1 VRRLRRP
8 LLLATVL
15 SGAACGGDGG
25 GGGPIVP
32 PPVEKGFV
40 AVGGSGQRAIAG
52 TTLPVPYTVSVT
64 DDAAQP
70 VAGATVSWTTAA
82 GNGSVSAG
90 STTTDAGG
98 HASVL
103 HTLGP
108 ASGSQ
113 TVSATLGAS
122 TATPV
127 RFSTTAVSSAPAAR
141 VAEVAIP
148 ANYGIHDTFVRDGL
162 AFVCAWNT
170 GLIIYDVGYGI
181 RGGSPSS
188 PVEVSRIAPLQ
199 GSVSGLTGA
208 IHNAWWFHNPVSGEK
223 RYVFLGQEGPG
234 VIGSASRGDID
245 VVDVSDLVHPQ
256 QVASFGLAGAGT
268 HNFWMDE
275 AAQVLYAAYY
285 NGGVVAIDV
294 SGTLSG
300 DLSSRLIAQVKPGGD
315 DSTYTWGVQVA
326 NGSVYASDMVTGLWQ
341 LSLASAGMGVMSGRR
356 VPDRWTSDL
365 WVTGGFAFTGTWGGS
380 LRRDSTGTLNPG
392 NALKAW
398 LLQPSGAPVS
408 LPDSLILEGVGTVSD
423 VEVSADGR
431 RLLLTAER
439 GPAGGFFLYDLA
451 DPLHLR
457 FVASVAEAGGLHTGT
472 FAKIGGRDLVFA
484 ARNPGDP
491 ALVIYDV
498 TGALQ

>member
-1 VRRLRRP
+1 VQLRLK
-8 LLLATVL
+8 LLLFGTIA
-15 SGAACGGDGG
+15 GAACGGGGDDDDG
-25 GGGPIVP
+25 PVVTP
-32 PPVEKGFV
+32 PAPNAFI
-40 AVGGSGQRAIAG
+40 AAGGSGQRAIAG
-52 TTLPVPYTVSVT
+52 TTLPVPYTILVT
-64 DDAAQP
+64 DGAAQP
-70 VAGATVSWTTAA
+70 VAGASVSWATAA
-82 GNGSVSAG
+82 GSGSVSEAA
-90 STTTDAGG
+90 STTDAAG

-108 ASGSQ
+108 LPGSQ
-113 TVSATLGAS
+113 TVSATLGAT
-122 TATPV
+122 TASPV
-127 RFSTTAVSSAPAAR
+127 VFSTTALGSAAAVR

-148 ANYGIHDTFVRDGL
+148 PNYGIHDTFVRDGL
-162 AFVCAWNT
+162 AFVCAWST
-170 GLIIYDVGYGI
+170 GLIIYDVGHGVS
-181 RGGSPSS
+181 GGSPSS
-188 PVEVSRIAPLQ
+188 PVEVSRIVPAR
-199 GSVSGLTGA
+199 GAVSGLTGA

-234 VIGSASRGDID
+234 VIGSGSQGDIY
-245 VVDVSDLVHPQ
+245 VVDVSDLAHPQ

-268 HNFWMDE
+268 HNFWVDE

-341 LSLASAGMGVMSGRR
+341 LSLANAGMGVLSGRR
-356 VPDRWTSDL
+356 VLDRWTSDL

-380 LRRDSTGTLNPG
+380 PRRDSTGTLNPG
-392 NALKAW
+392 NALKIW
-398 LLQPSGAPVS
+398 LLQPWGAPVGI
-408 LPDSLILEGVGTVSD
+408 PDSLILDGVGTVSD

-451 DPLHLR
+451 DPLNLR
-457 FVASVAEAGGLHTGT
+457 FVASAAEAGGLHTGT
-472 FAKIGGRDLVFA
+472 FAKIGGRDFVFA